1 LCGLFC
7 ARSTRDPKP
16 AMRGLSTLD
25 DTMRKPKELLE
36 LILLANDLYDLFDML
51 VNFFSKYF

>member
-1 LCGLFC
+1 
-7 ARSTRDPKP
+7 
-16 AMRGLSTLD
+16 MD